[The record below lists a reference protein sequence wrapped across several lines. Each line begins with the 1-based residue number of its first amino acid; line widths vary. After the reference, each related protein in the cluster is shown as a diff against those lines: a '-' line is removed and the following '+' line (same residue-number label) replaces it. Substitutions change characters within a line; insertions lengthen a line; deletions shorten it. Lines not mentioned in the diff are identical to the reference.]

1 MELFKIL
8 VFNWRCWLNP
18 AMGRGA
24 RVAMC
29 AVFQIVLRRPRKWSK
44 TTRLGIVTAES
55 AKEILATN

>member
-8 VFNWRCWLNP
+8 VLNWRCWLNP
-18 AMGRGA
+18 DMGRGA

-29 AVFQIVLRRPRKWSK
+29 AIFQIVLRRLGKWSK
-44 TTRLGIVTAES
+44 TIRSGVVTAES